1 METEIRQ
8 MKPDDYDILC
18 SVWSDDAGVGLGL
31 GDEREGFERHLRRN
45 PESSFVANHRGRIVG
60 AVLAGH
66 DGRRGYLY
74 HLLVLPE
81 FRGRGLGRALVE
93 RSLAALKQEGIL
105 RVIITVLKTND
116 LGHGFWKKCDW
127 LEVDFV
133 KVYSKTL

>member
-1 METEIRQ
+1 MVIAASPIAIRLSHTRSLCFIRPESQRWSTSLPLRQGRECLMETEIRQ
-8 MKPDDYDILC
+8 MKPSDYDILC
-18 SVWSDDAGVGLGL
+18 SAWSDDAGVGLGL

-81 FRGRGLGRALVE
+81 FRGRGLGRA
-93 RSLAALKQEGIL
+93 
-105 RVIITVLKTND
+105 
-116 LGHGFWKKCDW
+116 
-127 LEVDFV
+127 FV
-133 KVYSKTL
+133 K